1 MERTRQIDFD
11 LMSILCR
18 YVEKIIAKNVH
29 LDNNPV
35 MGLSITAGRGF
46 ITEPRTYKRKD
57 KMKTNKWVLG

>member
-1 MERTRQIDFD
+1 MERTSQIDFD

-18 YVEKIIAKNVH
+18 YVEKKIEKNVH

-57 KMKTNKWVLG
+57 KMKTNKCVLG